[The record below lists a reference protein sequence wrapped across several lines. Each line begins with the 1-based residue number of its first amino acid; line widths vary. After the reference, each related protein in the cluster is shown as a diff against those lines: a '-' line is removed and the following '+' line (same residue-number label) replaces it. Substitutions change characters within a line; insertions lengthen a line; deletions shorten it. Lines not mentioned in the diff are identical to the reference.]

1 MTAGA
6 LPARPEVLAALG
18 GLGVGYAFGWW
29 RLRRRAPAAAPAWR
43 ALAAGVALGAVA
55 LALAPPLDR
64 AAHARFAGHMVQH
77 LLLVT
82 VAGPVWLLADPCP
95 PLLWSAPRRLR
106 RALGALVAPGT
117 PGRRLLRAMTALP
130 PAWLLSGAVLWA
142 WHVPAAYEAAL
153 ARGWLHDLQHLSLT
167 AAAMLFWWPV
177 IRPAPRVR
185 PAAPG
190 AFRVVYLLLGA
201 LANAGLGLAFVLL
214 PRALYAPYARSLT
227 PEQAL
232 EDQVLGGL
240 LMWGWSGAVDMLA
253 LLLLVRHVL
262 AEPGRRAA
270 TLRAELPRP

>member
-1 MTAGA
+1 MTAGG
-6 LPARPEVLAALG
+6 LPARAEVLAALG
-18 GLGVGYAFGWW
+18 ALGVGYAVGWW
-29 RLRRRAPAAAPAWR
+29 RLRRRARAAAPAWR

-55 LALAPPLDR
+55 LALAPPVDR
-64 AAHARFAGHMVQH
+64 AAHARFAGHMAQH

-82 VAGPVWLLADPCP
+82 VAAPAWLLADPCP
-95 PLLWSAPRRLR
+95 ALLWGVPRGLR
-106 RALGALVAPGT
+106 RALAALVAPGAA
-117 PGRRLLRAMTALP
+117 GRRLLRAMTALP
-130 PAWLLSGAVLWA
+130 PAWLLSSAVLWA

-153 ARGWLHDLQHLSLT
+153 AHRWLHDLQHLSLT

-185 PAAPG
+185 PPAPG

-214 PRALYAPYARSLT
+214 PRALYAPYARPLT

-232 EDQVLGGL
+232 EDQVRGGL
-240 LMWGWSGAVDMLA
+240 LMWGWSGVVDMLA

-262 AEPGRRAA
+262 AEPGRGA
-270 TLRAELPRP
+270 TALRAGVPTP